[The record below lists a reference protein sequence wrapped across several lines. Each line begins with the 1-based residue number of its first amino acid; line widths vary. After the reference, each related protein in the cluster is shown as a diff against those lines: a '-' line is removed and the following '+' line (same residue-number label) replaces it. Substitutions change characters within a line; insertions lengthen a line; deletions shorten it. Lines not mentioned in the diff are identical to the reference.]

1 MTICTP
7 NDIFNSGL
15 PISTDIREEEVSLA
29 IKTVSQFYLK
39 NAIGAELYAA
49 IMQDTT
55 HQYDDIVVGTDTIA
69 GLRLALEHGVFAYML
84 YDSIRLTRYSSVVK
98 SSDESE
104 QPRRDDILALC
115 KHHWEIFAVFVDEV
129 LNYLQI
135 EKPKRTNNLIFN
147 ELG

>member
-1 MTICTP
+1 MNICSV
-7 NDIFNSGL
+7 NDILNCGL
-15 PISTDIREEEVSLA
+15 PLSTDIRDEEIALA
-29 IKTVSQFYLK
+29 IKTVSMYYLK
-39 NAIGAELYAA
+39 DALGSELYAS
-49 IMQDTT
+49 IISDTT